1 LFIYKEK
8 KMATRIRL
16 VRKGKR
22 NRPCYSVIVISD
34 EKDGRG
40 DVIEIIGHYDPLM
53 EPPVF
58 EVKDDR
64 VIHWLKLGAQPS
76 DTVKSFIKKRG
87 LLNQL
92 NAD

>member
-1 LFIYKEK
+1 MSTK
-8 KMATRIRL
+8 IRL
-16 VRKGKR
+16 ARRGKR
-22 NRPCYSVIVISD
+22 NRPAYSVIVISD

-40 DVIEIIGHYDPLM
+40 DVIEILGYYDPLK

-64 VIHWLKLGAQPS
+64 IIYWLKVGAQPS
-76 DTVKSFIKKRG
+76 ATVKNFIKKRG
-87 LLNQL
+87 LFNQI